1 MILVTGAAGFI
12 GFHLA
17 LALLD
22 RGEKVL
28 GVDSLNDYYAPKL
41 KEERLRILKT
51 HRNADRFYFQVV
63 DISENEVIQKIFS
76 NNNAGLPKIKL
87 VSGLKVLPKILIC
100 LFSEFSIIKFASHSD

>member
-28 GVDSLNDYYAPKL
+28 GVDSLNDYYA
-41 KEERLRILKT
+41 
-51 HRNADRFYFQVV
+51 Q
-63 DISENEVIQKIFS
+63 S
-76 NNNAGLPKIKL
+76 
-87 VSGLKVLPKILIC
+87 
-100 LFSEFSIIKFASHSD
+100 